1 MPNYYNN
8 YQQPPY
14 GGYSGGYI
22 YGNQTSMNSN
32 AWGNNI
38 YGTQQPQ
45 GGQWMINVDG
55 EVGAKAWQMP
65 NNLPPNTV
73 IPLFDLDGE
82 HVYFRSVDA
91 YGRMNPLRKGRVVF
105 EDEPKALPNGQSGN
119 TEPITV
125 DPDKYAT
132 KEDFNE
138 LKNEIRELTRM
149 NQSALSQQNTQT
161 NQNGNRN
168 RDRGD
173 NR

>member
-1 MPNYYNN
+1 MPNYYSN
-8 YQQPPY
+8 YQTPY
-14 GGYSGGYI
+14 GYSGGYN
-22 YGNQTSMNSN
+22 YGNQVPAYNN
-32 AWGNNI
+32 AWGNNL
-38 YGTQQPQ
+38 YGTQPAQSN
-45 GGQWMINVDG
+45 QWMINVDG

-105 EDEPKALPNGQSGN
+105 EEEAKVLPQGQSGAG
-119 TEPITV
+119 EPIRV
-125 DPDKYAT
+125 DADKYVT

-138 LKNEIRELTRM
+138 LKNEIREMARM
-149 NQSALSQQNTQT
+149 NQSALAQQNVQT
-161 NQNGNRN
+161 NQNGSRN
-168 RDRGD
+168 RDRGE

>member
-8 YQQPPY
+8 YQPY
-14 GGYSGGYI
+14 GYTGGYT
-22 YGNQTSMNSN
+22 YGNATPMYNNN
-32 AWGNNI
+32 AWGNGGPNNL
-38 YGTQQPQ
+38 YGAQQPQ
-45 GGQWMINVDG
+45 VSQWMINVDG

-82 HVYFRSVDA
+82 HIYFRSVDA
-91 YGRMNPLRKGRVVF
+91 YGRLNPLRKGRVVF
-105 EDEPKALPNGQSGN
+105 EEEAKVLPQGQSGN
-119 TEPITV
+119 TEPIRV
-125 DPDKYAT
+125 DPDKYVT

-138 LKNEIRELTRM
+138 LKNEIREM
-149 NQSALSQQNTQT
+149 MKPAQSGMAQI
-161 NQNGNRN
+161 NQNGSRN

>member
-8 YQQPPY
+8 YQPY
-14 GGYSGGYI
+14 GYAGGYT
-22 YGNQTSMNSN
+22 YGSQTPMYSN
-32 AWGNNI
+32 AWSNNL
-38 YGTQQPQ
+38 YGTQPIQ
-45 GGQWMINVDG
+45 GNQWMINVDG

-105 EDEPKALPNGQSGN
+105 EEEAKILPQGQSG
-119 TEPITV
+119 TAEPIRV
-125 DPDKYAT
+125 EPDKYAT

-138 LKNEIRELTRM
+138 LKNEIRDLMRM
-149 NQSALSQQNTQT
+149 SQSGNAQQN
-161 NQNGNRN
+161 NQNGSKI
-168 RDRGD
+168 DSC
-173 NR
+173 